1 MIEKWIKL
9 AKPKLYKLLEKLDK
23 GEIRQIKKWLASPFV
38 TRRSDVELLFE
49 LLTDHQKRGKPFPDK
64 REIHLHLFPDKA
76 FRALR
81 VRATMSDLQEMI
93 EEYLVLAFTREH
105 PVQSRLI
112 LSRIYRTRSLPKHF
126 LHTSN
131 EAHQNLSTQAHR
143 NANYYQE
150 LLTYEVE
157 MLQFQS
163 ANRRTGELNLQ
174 EISNHIDVLFL
185 IQKLRHSCT
194 LLTHEQVYKTT
205 YDQGLLRPVLEEV
218 EKGSYLDIPAVAIY
232 YYCYRFLT
240 ESYKVVHFQR
250 FREILAAYAHQF
262 TEEEVRDLYLLAI
275 NFCIRKL
282 NEGEEAYG
290 HEGLMLYRQG
300 LQESFLLENGLLS
313 RFTFNNIVGSSLRL
327 REFDWAEQFIIDY
340 QEKLEV
346 THRES
351 TVNFNL
357 ARLDYARGNYQNA
370 MILLSTTEFK
380 DMINNLIAKTILLKI
395 YYELHEFDLIES
407 HLDNFQSYIRRHQTS
422 DFHQTNYQNIIRLV
436 RKLLALKPGDKVGK
450 ATLRQQV
457 EDTVILSERL
467 WLLEQ
472 L

>member
-1 MIEKWIKL
+1 M
-9 AKPKLYKLLEKLDK
+9 AKPKLYKLLAKLDK
-23 GEIRQIKKWLASPFV
+23 SEIRQIKKWLDSPFV
-38 TRRSDVELLFE
+38 TRRTDVALLFE
-49 LLTDHQKRGKPFPDK
+49 LLTDYQKRGKPLPGK
-64 REIHLHLFPDKA
+64 QEIHQHIFPNKA

-81 VRATMSDLQEMI
+81 IRATMSDLQEMI
-93 EEYLVLAFTREH
+93 EEYLVLSFSREH

-126 LHTSN
+126 LHTSK
-131 EAHQNLSTQAHR
+131 EAEKNLTEQPHR
-143 NANYYQE
+143 NGHYFQE
-150 LLTYEVE
+150 LLSYENE

-205 YDQGLLRPVLEEV
+205 YDQGLLKPVLEEV
-218 EKGSYLDIPAVAIY
+218 EKGSYLDIPAVSIY

-240 ESYKVVHFQR
+240 ESYRVVHFQR
-250 FREILAAYAHQF
+250 FREILATSAHQF
-262 TEEEVRDLYLLAI
+262 PEEEVRDLYLLAI

-282 NEGEEAYG
+282 NEGQETYG

-340 QEKLEV
+340 QNKLEA

-351 TVNFNL
+351 TVSFNR
-357 ARLDYARGNYQNA
+357 ARLDYARGNYHNA

-395 YYELHEFDLIES
+395 YYELREFDLLES

-422 DFHQTNYQNIIRLV
+422 DFHQTNYQNIIRLA
-436 RKLLALKPGDKVGK
+436 RKLLALKPGDKAGK
-450 ATLRQQV
+450 LALRQKV
-457 EDTVILSERL
+457 EDTAILSERL

>member
-1 MIEKWIKL
+1 M
-9 AKPKLYKLLEKLDK
+9 AKPKLYKLLGKLEK
-23 GEIRQIKKWLASPFV
+23 GEIRQLRKWLTSPFV
-38 TRRSDVELLFE
+38 TRRTDVGLLFE
-49 LLTDHQKRGKPFPDK
+49 LLMECQKKGKPFPNK
-64 REIHLHLFPDKA
+64 PEIHQQLFPDKP

-93 EEYLVLAFTREH
+93 EAFLLLSFVGNN
-105 PVQSRLI
+105 PVQAKLT
-112 LSRIYRTRSLPKHF
+112 LSQIYRKRALPKHF
-126 LHTSN
+126 LHTSK
-131 EAHQNLSTQAHR
+131 EARQVLSEQPHR
-143 NANYYQE
+143 NANYYQK
-150 LLTYEVE
+150 LLDYESE

-174 EISNHIDVLFL
+174 DISNHIDILFL
-185 IQKLRHSCT
+185 IQKLRHCCT

-205 YDQGLLRPVLEEV
+205 YDQGLLQSVLEEI
-218 EKGSYLDIPAVAIY
+218 EKKGYLDIPAVAIY

-240 ESYKVVHFQR
+240 EQYKLIHFQR
-250 FREILAAYAHQF
+250 FREILAGFAHQF
-262 TEEEVRDLYLLAI
+262 TEQEVRELYLLAI

-300 LQESFLLENGLLS
+300 LQESFLLENGHLS

-327 REFDWAEQFIIDY
+327 REFDWAAQFIIDY
-340 QEKLEV
+340 QDKLEID
-346 THRES
+346 HRTS

-357 ARLDYARGNYQNA
+357 ARLDYARGHYRNA

-395 YYELHEFDLIES
+395 YYELQEYDLLES

-436 RKLLALKPGDKVGK
+436 RKLLALKPGDKEGK
-450 ATLRQQV
+450 TALRQMV
-457 EDTVILSERL
+457 EETDILSERL